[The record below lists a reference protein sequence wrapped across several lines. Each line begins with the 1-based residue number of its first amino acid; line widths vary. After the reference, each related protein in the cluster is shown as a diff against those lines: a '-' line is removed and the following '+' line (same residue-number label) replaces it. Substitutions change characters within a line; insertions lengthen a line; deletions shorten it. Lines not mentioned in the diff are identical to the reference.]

1 MLEKIGLPARPS
13 LRGNNWVVDA
23 SHCQGCSSQ
32 FTFINRKHHCRRCG
46 GIFCNSCTQHRMVLR
61 GQGDSPVRIC
71 EPCKKLEEA
80 ARFELRH
87 GHKSRTGRGSLK
99 STKPEDDILAEI
111 LGSDRKESSSSVQE
125 LNGNSSSSGR
135 TVAGEEFVDHGEGE
149 ASSSL
154 TDRLEN
160 KMESSSPE
168 QLRQQALDE
177 KKKYR
182 VLKGEG
188 KSEEA
193 LKAFKRGKELER
205 KADALEISIRRSRRN
220 ALVSSNACEDQ
231 NVGSKESG
239 RKMKLNQQSSNEKH
253 DLNAELKELG
263 WSEMDLHAEDK
274 KSATMSLEGELSSLL
289 SGVSQKTDKA
299 KGVHSID
306 NTQVVAHKRKALM
319 LKREGKL
326 TEAKEELKK
335 AKVLEKQLEEQEL
348 LAGAEDESD
357 DELSALVRSLD
368 DNKHE
373 DISFQYKENLEF
385 DLDNLLGAANTI
397 ISDINFEVTDEDM
410 EDPEISA
417 ALETLG
423 WTEDSNNAEST
434 QPQPSS
440 STRDSIK
447 SEIISLKR
455 EALNQKRAGNI
466 AVAMEQLKKAKIL
479 ERDLENFGSQEDKH
493 VSGGGSTETTEVMIP
508 KLPSKSKVAIQK
520 ELLAIKKKA
529 LSLRRE
535 GRLDEAEKELN
546 KCKVL
551 EHQLEQAAEASRGN
565 GREVGVETKNPH
577 LLSEDL
583 NKNLL
588 DVEVVEDVTDQEM
601 HDPEYLSVLKNL
613 GWNDKDDDLVPSKP
627 SKQDDLLDVEPSES
641 SANHAPKYA
650 VRPLRKKAEVQ
661 RELLGLKRKAL
672 SLRRQGETEAA
683 DEVLLKTKALE
694 AEMEEIE
701 SRDRVRTAAYSGNQE
716 DNRKASSGRLVNQ
729 GDDCDVT
736 EEDMSDPSL
745 LSVLQN
751 LGWNGDDVAPVIK
764 QVNPVKE
771 DAKPSSNQSSTTNVT
786 APQSRSEIQREVLNL
801 KRKAL
806 SLRRKGDID
815 EAEEVLR
822 RAKVLEIQM
831 DELDTPKPK
840 GVVGITED
848 DKSEVLRALG
858 GDELRDRVKDVEV
871 NNVSAQVADGL
882 KVYNEVPDLSMDLK
896 SSKGNSVHS
905 RLQNFNQSDRLDSK
919 ELGASFRESTSGRNS
934 SLEGKIATDAFSS
947 NYQPAEN
954 VDTYLILNNW
964 IFHVGNGRI
973 SHSDVLTS
981 VGLFT
986 ESGSQAIS
994 TVTNKDHFSIV
1005 NQDTVVHE
1013 GKEHYQADSS
1023 FQDSNSQSSTS
1034 SLRQEVLARKKKAVA
1049 LKREGKLSEAR
1060 EELRHAKLMEKSLEE
1075 NNGQVQL
1082 TSKSSSISSNNVPS
1096 PSRKESSTSTVEQ
1109 KPSPEKQSSPST
1121 MEQKPMSARDR
1132 FKLQQESLKHKRQ
1145 ALKFRREGRTQEAD
1159 AEFEKAKA
1167 IETQLEQLTN
1177 ATNSSAS
1184 GEEHA
1189 GDVSVEDFLD
1199 PQLLS
1204 ALRAIGLEDPTP
1216 SISRGQDTL
1225 KPPPKAGTDKMENP
1239 VLERNQL
1246 EERIKAEKM
1255 KAVNLKRSG
1264 KQAEALDALRRAKLY
1279 EKKLNALVSN

>member
-1 MLEKIGLPARPS
+1 M
-13 LRGNNWVVDA
+13 
-23 SHCQGCSSQ
+23 
-32 FTFINRKHHCRRCG
+32 
-46 GIFCNSCTQHRMVLR
+46 
-61 GQGDSPVRIC
+61 
-71 EPCKKLEEA
+71 
-80 ARFELRH
+80 
-87 GHKSRTGRGSLK
+87 K
-99 STKPEDDILAEI
+99 STKPEDDVLAEI

-125 LNGNSSSSGR
+125 LNGNSSTSGR

-149 ASSSL
+149 ASTSL
-154 TDRLEN
+154 TDHQGN

-177 KKKYR
+177 KKKYK

-205 KADALEISIRRSRRN
+205 KADALEISIRRSRRK
-220 ALVSSNACEDQ
+220 AIASSNAYEDHD
-231 NVGSKESG
+231 VGGFKESG
-239 RKMKLNQQSSNEKH
+239 RKMKPSPQSSNEKH

-289 SGVSQKTDKA
+289 RGVTQKTDKA

-326 TEAKEELKK
+326 IEAKEELKK

-348 LAGAEDESD
+348 LAGAEDDSD

-373 DISFQYKENLEF
+373 DISFQHKENLEF
-385 DLDNLLGAANTI
+385 DLDNLLGVANTI

-423 WTEDSNNAEST
+423 WTEDSNNAESI

-440 STRDSIK
+440 ISRDSIK

-466 AVAMEQLKKAKIL
+466 AVAMEHLKKAKIL
-479 ERDLENFGSQEDKH
+479 ERDLENFGSQEDRH
-493 VSGGGSTETTEVMIP
+493 VSVGGSTETAEVMIP
-508 KLPSKSKVAIQK
+508 KLPSKSKLAIQK

-546 KCKVL
+546 KCKAL
-551 EHQLEQAAEASRGN
+551 EDQLEQAAEASRGN
-565 GREVGVETKNPH
+565 GREVGVGSNDPH
-577 LLSEDL
+577 LLSADL

-613 GWNDKDDDLVPSKP
+613 GWNDKDDDLVPSNP

-764 QVNPVKE
+764 QINPVNE

-801 KRKAL
+801 KRNAL

-840 GVVGITED
+840 GVVDITED
-848 DKSEVLRALG
+848 NKSEVLRALE
-858 GDELRDRVKDVEV
+858 GDELRNRVKGVEV
-871 NNVSAQVADGL
+871 HNVSAQVADGL
-882 KVYNEVPDLSMDLK
+882 KANDKVPVLSMDLK
-896 SSKGNSVHS
+896 SSRGNSVHS
-905 RLQNFNQSDRLDSK
+905 RLQNFDQSDRLDSN
-919 ELGASFRESTSGRNS
+919 ELRASFRESTSGRNS
-934 SLEGKIATDAFSS
+934 SLEGKITSEAFSS

-954 VDTYLILNNW
+954 VNTYLTLNN
-964 IFHVGNGRI
+964 
-973 SHSDVLTS
+973 
-981 VGLFT
+981 
-986 ESGSQAIS
+986 
-994 TVTNKDHFSIV
+994 
-1005 NQDTVVHE
+1005 
-1013 GKEHYQADSS
+1013 
-1023 FQDSNSQSSTS
+1023 
-1034 SLRQEVLARKKKAVA
+1034 
-1049 LKREGKLSEAR
+1049 
-1060 EELRHAKLMEKSLEE
+1060 
-1075 NNGQVQL
+1075 
-1082 TSKSSSISSNNVPS
+1082 
-1096 PSRKESSTSTVEQ
+1096 
-1109 KPSPEKQSSPST
+1109 
-1121 MEQKPMSARDR
+1121 
-1132 FKLQQESLKHKRQ
+1132 
-1145 ALKFRREGRTQEAD
+1145 
-1159 AEFEKAKA
+1159 
-1167 IETQLEQLTN
+1167 
-1177 ATNSSAS
+1177 
-1184 GEEHA
+1184 
-1189 GDVSVEDFLD
+1189 
-1199 PQLLS
+1199 
-1204 ALRAIGLEDPTP
+1204 
-1216 SISRGQDTL
+1216 
-1225 KPPPKAGTDKMENP
+1225 
-1239 VLERNQL
+1239 
-1246 EERIKAEKM
+1246 
-1255 KAVNLKRSG
+1255 
-1264 KQAEALDALRRAKLY
+1264 
-1279 EKKLNALVSN
+1279 

>member
-934 SLEGKIATDAFSS
+934 SLEG
-947 NYQPAEN
+947 
-954 VDTYLILNNW
+954 
-964 IFHVGNGRI
+964 NGRI

>member
-154 TDRLEN
+154 TDHLEN

-220 ALVSSNACEDQ
+220 ALASSNACEDQ

-289 SGVSQKTDKA
+289 RGVSQKTDKA

-440 STRDSIK
+440 STRGSIK

-565 GREVGVETKNPH
+565 GREVGVGTKNPH

-822 RAKVLEIQM
+822 RAKVLEIQI

-858 GDELRDRVKDVEV
+858 GDELRDYVKDVEV

-934 SLEGKIATDAFSS
+934 SLEG
-947 NYQPAEN
+947 
-954 VDTYLILNNW
+954 
-964 IFHVGNGRI
+964 NGRRDDQSI

-1096 PSRKESSTSTVEQ
+1096 PSRKESSTSTGEQ

>member
-99 STKPEDDILAEI
+99 STKPEDDILAKI
-111 LGSDRKESSSSVQE
+111 LSSDRKESSSSVQE
-125 LNGNSSSSGR
+125 SNGNSFSTMGR
-135 TVAGEEFVDHGEGE
+135 TITGVQSSNTQEFIDLDGEGE

-154 TDRLEN
+154 TDHLEN

-177 KKKYR
+177 KKKYK

-193 LKAFKRGKELER
+193 LKTFKRGKELER
-205 KADALEISIRRSRRN
+205 KADALEISIRRSRRK
-220 ALVSSNACEDQ
+220 ALTSSNAGEDQ
-231 NVGSKESG
+231 DIGGSKESG
-239 RKMKLNQQSSNEKH
+239 RKMKPSPQSSNEKH
-253 DLNAELKELG
+253 DLNAELRELG
-263 WSEMDLHAEDK
+263 WSDMDLHAEDK

-289 SGVSQKTDKA
+289 RGVSQKTGKA
-299 KGVHSID
+299 KSVHSID

-348 LAGAEDESD
+348 LAGAEEESD

-373 DISFQYKENLEF
+373 DISYQYKENLDF
-385 DLDNLLGAANTI
+385 DLDNLLGAADSI

-423 WTEDSNNAEST
+423 WTEDSNNTESI

-440 STRDSIK
+440 GSRESIK

-455 EALNQKRAGNI
+455 EAVNQKRAGNI
-466 AVAMEQLKKAKIL
+466 AVAMEQLKKAKML
-479 ERDLENFGSQEDKH
+479 ERDLENYGSQEDSH
-493 VSGGGSTETTEVMIP
+493 VSGGGSVETTEVMIP
-508 KLPSKSKVAIQK
+508 KLPSKSKLAIQK

-529 LSLRRE
+529 LALRRE

-551 EHQLEQAAEASRGN
+551 ENQLEQAAEASRGN
-565 GREVGVETKNPH
+565 TELGVGVGVVVGSK
-577 LLSEDL
+577 DL
-583 NKNLL
+583 NRNFL

-601 HDPEYLSVLKNL
+601 HDPKYLSALKNL
-613 GWNDKDDDLVPSKP
+613 GWTDKDDEFGPSKP
-627 SKQDDLLDVEPSES
+627 SKQDDLLPVEPNELF
-641 SANHAPKYA
+641 ANHAPKHT
-650 VRPLRKKAEVQ
+650 VRPLRSKAEVQ

-683 DEVLLKTKALE
+683 DEVLLKTKDLE

-701 SRDRVRTAAYSGNQE
+701 SRDRVRTAYSGNQE
-716 DNRKASSGRLVNQ
+716 NFHKSPSGRLVEQ
-729 GDDCDVT
+729 GGDDDVT
-736 EEDMSDPSL
+736 EEDMNDPTL

-751 LGWNGDDVAPVIK
+751 LGWNGDDVEPVNK
-764 QVNPVKE
+764 QVKPVKE
-771 DAKPSSNQSSTTNVT
+771 YPKPSGNQSSTINVV
-786 APQSRSEIQREVLNL
+786 APRSRSEIQREVLNL

-806 SLRRKGDID
+806 TFRRKGDID
-815 EAEEVLR
+815 EADEVLR
-822 RAKVLEIQM
+822 KAKVLEILM
-831 DELDTPKPK
+831 DEVDTPKLE
-840 GVVGITED
+840 VVLDAAED
-848 DKSEVLRALG
+848 DKTKVVLE
-858 GDELRDRVKDVEV
+858 GDESQDRLKHVEEVSNVSVQAADSLKVKDKVPSVQALFSEGTSSR
-871 NNVSAQVADGL
+871 NN
-882 KVYNEVPDLSMDLK
+882 
-896 SSKGNSVHS
+896 
-905 RLQNFNQSDRLDSK
+905 
-919 ELGASFRESTSGRNS
+919 
-934 SLEGKIATDAFSS
+934 SLEG
-947 NYQPAEN
+947 
-954 VDTYLILNNW
+954 
-964 IFHVGNGRI
+964 NGRQGDI
-973 SHSDVLTS
+973 SIPHSDVSTNS
-981 VGLFT
+981 GLSMEYGLRAF
-986 ESGSQAIS
+986 S
-994 TVTNKDHFSIV
+994 TVTNKDHFSIG
-1005 NQDTVVHE
+1005 NQDNVVHHE
-1013 GKEHYQADSS
+1013 GKQRYQVDN
-1023 FQDSNSQSSTS
+1023 FQDSNSQSSES
-1034 SLRQEVLARKKKAVA
+1034 SLHQEVLARKKKAVA

-1060 EELRHAKLMEKSLEE
+1060 EELRQAKLLEKSLEE
-1075 NNGQVQL
+1075 NNGEVQSN
-1082 TSKSSSISSNNVPS
+1082 SKGSLIS
-1096 PSRKESSTSTVEQ
+1096 PSNVQSPDRKESSTSTVQQ
-1109 KPSPEKQSSPST
+1109 KPSPERKQSSPST
-1121 MEQKPMSARDR
+1121 VEQKPMSARDR

-1167 IETQLEQLTN
+1167 IETQLEQLTES
-1177 ATNSSAS
+1177 TKLSAS
-1184 GEEHA
+1184 GEEHV

-1216 SISRGQDTL
+1216 SISRGQETL
-1225 KPPPKAGTDKMENP
+1225 KPPPKVITDKMENT
-1239 VLERNQL
+1239 ERSQL
-1246 EERIKAEKM
+1246 EERIKAEKV